1 MSEAAL
7 SAGSASAIPDSPP
20 KRRKPNFFMWF
31 IQALP
36 FLVLTIGAVVGMAA
50 TTITGQPKKLYWSV
64 FTPVAAVVCVLEG
77 WRVAKTAGEYTSALF
92 TQVFQWLAV
101 GVALFLLTMTPA
113 RAMMNDDSVGL
124 SLLIVI
130 ALSVFT
136 SGVYLRAWRLLV
148 SGAFLAGAVF
158 AVSFIEAY
166 AIVLMGGVL
175 GLLCVLGLVGWLLRK

>member
-20 KRRKPNFFMWF
+20 GRRKPNFFMWF

-36 FLVLTIGAVVGMAA
+36 FLVLTIGAVIGMAA
-50 TTITGQPKKLYWSV
+50 TTITGQPKRLYWSI
-64 FTPVAAVVCVLEG
+64 FTPVAAIVCVLEG
-77 WRVAKTAGEYTSALF
+77 WRLAKTAGDYTSTLF
-92 TQVFQWLAV
+92 TQVFQWLGV
-101 GVALFLLTMTPA
+101 GVAMYLVTMTSV

-124 SLLIVI
+124 SLLTVV

-136 SGVYLRAWRLLV
+136 SGVYMRAWRLLV
-148 SGAFLAGAVF
+148 SAGFLAGAVF
-158 AVSFIEAY
+158 AISFVEAY

-175 GLLCVLGLVGWLLRK
+175 AVLCILGLVGWLIRK